1 MHSTKMA
8 VRVEFEID
16 VHWGDE
22 PEACIAARNEIL
34 AYFKRLQG
42 LPQNVAR
49 NPRPEMTWIANM
61 AGEYAVDVFL
71 NPNVTLTDPP

>member
-1 MHSTKMA
+1 MRSTKMA

-22 PEACIAARNEIL
+22 SDAWIAARDEIL
-34 AYFKRLQG
+34 AYFKRLPG

-49 NPRPEMTWIANM
+49 NPRPGIAWIANM
-61 AGEYAVDVFL
+61 TGEYAVDVFL